1 MDLRFYLENNEN
13 EKPLD
18 TIPPCGGLSAIF
30 RRIGC
35 VGDSLSSGEFETRDP
50 KGTPGFHDLY
60 DFSWGQFIARD
71 TGATVFNFSKGGMT
85 AHDFTEF
92 FSHEVGFEDKAKR
105 CSAYIVALGSNDLFM
120 EKREM
125 GCEND
130 INIDE
135 PEKNPETF
143 AGYYGRILSKI
154 KKMQPDAFIFLMSM
168 PRHGSDLDKTRGEMA
183 DLLDRIAEKI
193 DRTYHLNFYKYAP
206 VYDGEFQKRY
216 FLHGHMNPAG
226 YRLSALMTESYI
238 DYVIRHDPEAFKEV
252 GFIGTDILEKIKN

>member
-125 GCEND
+125 G
-130 INIDE
+130 
-135 PEKNPETF
+135 
-143 AGYYGRILSKI
+143 LSLI
-154 KKMQPDAFIFLMSM
+154 HI
-168 PRHGSDLDKTRGEMA
+168 
-183 DLLDRIAEKI
+183 
-193 DRTYHLNFYKYAP
+193 
-206 VYDGEFQKRY
+206 
-216 FLHGHMNPAG
+216 
-226 YRLSALMTESYI
+226 
-238 DYVIRHDPEAFKEV
+238 
-252 GFIGTDILEKIKN
+252 